1 MGCWFIPIYGTYT
14 DNFLQ
19 YGGLWKQDIFD
30 AMAMINVKIQARLRI
45 LKDTPYPI
53 LTGEL
58 WSVFMS
64 I

>member
-1 MGCWFIPIYGTYT
+1 MGCWFIPIYGTYN
-14 DNFLQ
+14 DNFRQ

-30 AMAMINVKIQARLRI
+30 DMAMINVKIQARLRI
-45 LKDTPYPI
+45 LKDPI